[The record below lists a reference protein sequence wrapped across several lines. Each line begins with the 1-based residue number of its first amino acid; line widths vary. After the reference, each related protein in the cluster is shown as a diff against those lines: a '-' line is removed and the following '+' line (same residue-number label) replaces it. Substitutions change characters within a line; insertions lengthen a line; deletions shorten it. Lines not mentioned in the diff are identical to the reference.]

1 VSAVTIE
8 PEFLDELDRFDA
20 ALDRETAALRQGEQQ
35 SPRVGE
41 GLTFSDYRR
50 YSPGDDTRLIDWKL
64 YGRTEEFFIKQYE
77 EERNLTV
84 HVLVDASASMDFGD
98 GPAHKFEYGAK
109 IGLGFAYLTAEEH
122 NDFLFSTFR
131 ERAERLDAGRS
142 NRGEVLD
149 CIDQV
154 NATDPRGETDLA
166 EVLEA
171 YSDRIRT
178 RSLAVVVTDC
188 LAEPETVAS
197 GVEALLRDDVD
208 VLVVRPVAPEERDP
222 DVVGDALFVDPETE
236 AERRSYFSGSLARQ
250 YRSRLDTHIEAVD
263 DRLTALGA
271 DHTLVDTGEAYFD
284 SFASVWLG

>member
-1 VSAVTIE
+1 VTIE
-8 PEFLDELDRFDA
+8 PTFLDELDRFES

-64 YGRTEEFFIKQYE
+64 YGRTEEFYIKQYE

-84 HVLVDASASMDFGD
+84 HVLVDASASMDYGAGD
-98 GPAHKFEYGAK
+98 AHKFEYGAK

-142 NRGEVLD
+142 NRGEILD
-149 CIDQV
+149 LIDQINGV
-154 NATDPRGETDLA
+154 QPSGETDLE
-166 EVLEA
+166 EVLSA
-171 YSDRIRT
+171 YADRIRT

-188 LAEPETVAS
+188 LADPETIAS
-197 GVEALLRDDVD
+197 GVSALARDDVD
-208 VLVVRPVAPEERDP
+208 VLVVRPIAPDEREP
-222 DVVGDALFVDPETE
+222 DVVGDALFVDPET
-236 AERRSYFSGSLARQ
+236 AQERRSYFSGSFAQQ
-250 YRSRLDTHIEAVD
+250 YRSRLDAHIEAVD

-271 DHTLVDTGEAYFD
+271 DSVAIDTGDDYFD

>member
-1 VSAVTIE
+1 MTIE
-8 PEFLDELDRFDA
+8 PTFLDELDRFDA

-84 HVLVDASASMDFGD
+84 HVLVDASASMDFGEGD
-98 GPAHKFEYGAK
+98 AHKFEYGAK

-122 NDFLFSTFR
+122 NDFQFSLFR

-154 NATDPRGETDLA
+154 NGTDPGGKSDIA

-171 YSDRIRT
+171 YADRIRT
-178 RSLAVVVTDC
+178 RSLALVVSDC
-188 LAEPETVAS
+188 LADPEEIAS
-197 GVEALLRDDVD
+197 GVSALARDEVD
-208 VLVVRPVAPEERDP
+208 VMVVRPVAPAERDP
-222 DVVGDALFVDPETE
+222 EVVGDALFVDPETE
-236 AERRSYFSGSLARQ
+236 AERRSYFSGSLAQQ
-250 YRSRLDTHIEAVD
+250 YRSRLDAHIEAVD

-271 DHTLVDTGEAYFD
+271 DSVVVDTGDDYFD

>member
-1 VSAVTIE
+1 MTIE
-8 PEFLDELDRFDA
+8 PTFLDELDRFES
-20 ALDRETAALRQGEQQ
+20 ALDRETAALRQGEQE

-64 YGRTEEFFIKQYE
+64 YGRTEEFYIKQYE

-84 HVLVDASASMDFGD
+84 HVLVDASASMDYGAGD
-98 GPAHKFEYGAK
+98 AHKFEYGAK

-142 NRGEVLD
+142 NRGEILEL
-149 CIDQV
+149 IDQI
-154 NATDPRGETDLA
+154 NGTQPSGETDLA
-166 EVLEA
+166 EVLSA
-171 YSDRIRT
+171 YADRIRT

-188 LAEPETVAS
+188 LADPETIAS
-197 GVEALLRDDVD
+197 GVSALARDDVD
-208 VLVVRPVAPEERDP
+208 VLVVRPIAPDEREP

-236 AERRSYFSGSLARQ
+236 QERRSYFSGSFVER
-250 YRSRLDTHIEAVD
+250 YRSRLDAHVEAVD

-271 DHTLVDTGEAYFD
+271 DSVVVDTGEDYFD

>member
-1 VSAVTIE
+1 VTIE
-8 PEFLDELDRFDA
+8 PTFLDELDRFES
-20 ALDRETAALRQGEQQ
+20 ALDRETAALRQGEQE

-64 YGRTEEFFIKQYE
+64 YGRTEEFYIKQYE

-84 HVLVDASASMDFGD
+84 HVLVDASASMDYGAGD
-98 GPAHKFEYGAK
+98 AHKFEYGAK

-142 NRGEVLD
+142 NRGEILEL
-149 CIDQV
+149 IDQI
-154 NATDPRGETDLA
+154 NGTQPSGETDLA
-166 EVLEA
+166 EVLSA
-171 YSDRIRT
+171 YADRIRT

-188 LAEPETVAS
+188 LADPETIAS
-197 GVEALLRDDVD
+197 GVSALARDDVD
-208 VLVVRPVAPEERDP
+208 VLVVRPIAPDEREP

-236 AERRSYFSGSLARQ
+236 QERRSYFSGSFVER
-250 YRSRLDTHIEAVD
+250 YRSRLDAHVEAVD

-271 DHTLVDTGEAYFD
+271 DSVVVDTGEDYFD

>member
-1 VSAVTIE
+1 MTIE
-8 PEFLDELDRFDA
+8 PTFLDELDRFDA

-64 YGRTEEFFIKQYE
+64 YGRTEEFYIKQYE

-84 HVLVDASASMDFGD
+84 HVLVDASASMDYGRV
-98 GPAHKFEYGAK
+98 GTHKFEYGAK

-142 NRGEVLD
+142 NRGEILD
-149 CIDQV
+149 CIDQI
-154 NATDPRGETDLA
+154 NAMRPSGESDIE
-166 EVLEA
+166 EVLSA
-171 YSDRIRT
+171 YADRIRT

-188 LAEPETVAS
+188 LADPETIAS
-197 GVEALLRDDVD
+197 GVSALARDDVD
-208 VLVVRPVAPEERDP
+208 VLVVRPVAPAERDP
-222 DVVGDALFVDPETE
+222 EVVGDALFVDPET
-236 AERRSYFSGSLARQ
+236 ANERRSYFSGSFAQQ
-250 YRSRLDTHIEAVD
+250 YRSRLDAHVEAVD
-263 DRLTALGA
+263 DRLAELGA
-271 DHTLVDTGEAYFD
+271 DSVVVDTGEDYFD

>member
-1 VSAVTIE
+1 VTIE
-8 PEFLDELDRFDA
+8 PTFLDELDRFES

-64 YGRTEEFFIKQYE
+64 YGRTEEFYIKQYE

-84 HVLVDASASMDFGD
+84 HVLVDASASMDYGAGD
-98 GPAHKFEYGAK
+98 AHKFEYGAK

-142 NRGEVLD
+142 NRGEILD
-149 CIDQV
+149 LIDQINGV
-154 NATDPRGETDLA
+154 QPSGETDLE
-166 EVLEA
+166 EVLSA
-171 YSDRIRT
+171 YADRIRT

-188 LAEPETVAS
+188 LADPETIAS
-197 GVEALLRDDVD
+197 GVSALARDDVD
-208 VLVVRPVAPEERDP
+208 VLVVRPIAPDEREP

-236 AERRSYFSGSLARQ
+236 QERRSYFSGSFAQQ
-250 YRSRLDTHIEAVD
+250 YRSRLDAHIEAVD

-271 DHTLVDTGEAYFD
+271 DSVAVDTGDDYFD

>member
-1 VSAVTIE
+1 VTIE
-8 PEFLDELDRFDA
+8 PSFLDELDRFEA

-64 YGRTEEFFIKQYE
+64 YGRTEEFYIKQYE

-84 HVLVDASASMDFGD
+84 HVLVDASASMDYGRV
-98 GPAHKFEYGAK
+98 GAHKFEYGAK

-142 NRGEVLD
+142 NRGEILGL
-149 CIDQV
+149 IDQI
-154 NATDPRGETDLA
+154 NGMRPSGESDIE
-166 EVLEA
+166 EVLSA
-171 YSDRIRT
+171 YADRIRT

-188 LAEPETVAS
+188 LADPEAIAS
-197 GVEALLRDDVD
+197 GVSALARDDVD
-208 VLVVRPVAPEERDP
+208 VLVVRPVAPDERDP
-222 DVVGDALFVDPETE
+222 EVVGDALFVDPET
-236 AERRSYFSGSLARQ
+236 ANERRSYFSGSFAKQ
-250 YRSRLDTHIEAVD
+250 YRSRLDAHVEAVD
-263 DRLTALGA
+263 DRLAELGA
-271 DHTLVDTGEAYFD
+271 DYAPVDTGDDYFD